1 MGIGRSL
8 RGAYDGRADLFRIE
22 KGRAEGGSG
31 DWIRKLSIEGSP
43 DRYDKIRRH
52 DHLVCKRCG
61 ALSDITFEDMTGDL
75 ERQLGEG
82 ILSYDLKVFY
92 LCPKCREKKEK
103 GVLP

>member
-31 DWIRKLSIEGSP
+31 DCIHNLNTLCQKGTDTEAVVLEGSRIAMTKS
-43 DRYDKIRRH
+43 DRH

-75 ERQLGEG
+75 ERQL
-82 ILSYDLKVFY
+82 
-92 LCPKCREKKEK
+92 EKEFS
-103 GVLP
+103 LMI